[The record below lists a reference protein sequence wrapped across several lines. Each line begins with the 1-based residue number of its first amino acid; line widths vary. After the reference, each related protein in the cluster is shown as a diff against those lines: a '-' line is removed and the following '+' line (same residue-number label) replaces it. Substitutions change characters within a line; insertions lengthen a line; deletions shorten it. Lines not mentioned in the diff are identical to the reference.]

1 MTVKNYIDCEFKT
14 ADFDCLNTFFIK
26 MVKIIIVYVNEM

>member
-14 ADFDCLNTFFIK
+14 ADFDCLNEFIK